1 MSYIQRDFLQVILKF
16 KNDEE
21 KINFIK
27 TMLCRIYG
35 SHAKRRN
42 SIIMNFSILSDDTST
57 RSFGCSQTQLK
68 LIKKNRIC
76 NQHID
81 TDDQYHFIYE
91 NFMGIYKEHITC
103 GSRLKSEKPEVFI
116 THIKQFFY
124 DKGLVTESYL
134 RILMNVYKNEKWVD
148 VKLFTESI
156 EALQV
161 NFFGTV
167 YYFFVKPPT
176 DTRIK
181 LDNQKLVFFYNF
193 INVQMK
199 KSLSLAQLC
208 EIYKTA
214 FRGMK
219 ENEANS
225 KVRELFNKLTLR
237 EKIHKHSMTLE
248 ELISIL
254 PS

>member
-1 MSYIQRDFLQVILKF
+1 MSYIQRDLLGVILKL

-27 TMLCRIYG
+27 KMLSRVYRPY
-35 SHAKRRN
+35 AKRKN
-42 SIIMNFSILSDDTST
+42 SIAMSSFVSDDLSPNLI
-57 RSFGCSQTQLK
+57 RNFGCSQAKLK
-68 LIKKNRIC
+68 LIKKNRIY
-76 NQHID
+76 

-91 NFMGIYKEHITC
+91 NFMSIYKEHISC

-124 DKGLVTESYL
+124 DKDLVTESYL
-134 RILMNVYKNEKWVD
+134 RILMNIYKNQKWVD

-156 EALQV
+156 EALQA

-167 YYFFVKPPT
+167 YYFFIKPPA
-176 DTRIK
+176 DTKIK
-181 LDNQKLVFFYNF
+181 LENQKLVFFYNL

-199 KSLSLAQLC
+199 KSLNFTQLC
-208 EIYKTA
+208 EMFKTA

-219 ENEANS
+219 DSEANC
-225 KVRELFNKLTLR
+225 KVRELLNKLALR
-237 EKIHKHSMTLE
+237 EKIQKQSLTLE

-254 PS
+254 PG